1 MAGEVRSSRS
11 KKDSY
16 IIRFARQWQLQSM
29 VLPAIVFIFV
39 FMYMPMWGVLIGFKD
54 YNIFKGFAESP
65 WVGLKHFRYFINL
78 PEFPQIMK
86 NTLGISLSKL
96 IVGFPAPIIL
106 ALMLNEVLNVPLKKT
121 IQTISYL
128 PHFISWVI
136 VSGFVLSMLSVDNG
150 SVNMLLQWLG
160 VIDEPVN
167 WMSRKEYFW
176 SILVIV
182 NVWKSMG
189 FNAIIYLAA
198 IAGIDPTLYEAA
210 VVEGAGKIHKIIYIT
225 LPCISNTVVILLIL
239 SIGNILNAGY
249 EDILLLTNMGKN
261 GILYD
266 VSTTIDVHV
275 YTWGIEKQRFS
286 YATAVGVFKSVLNVV
301 MLYSANAIS
310 RKLSDKSL
318 W

>member
-1 MAGEVRSSRS
+1 LAKKIQPLKL

-16 IIRFARQWQLQSM
+16 IMRFTRQWQLQTM
-29 VLPAIVFIFV
+29 VLPAIIFIFI
-39 FMYMPMWGVLIGFKD
+39 FMYLPMWGVLIGFKD
-54 YNIFKGFAESP
+54 YNIYKGFAESP

-78 PEFPQIMK
+78 PEFPRIMK
-86 NTLGISLSKL
+86 NTLGISIAKL
-96 IVGFPAPIIL
+96 VFGFPAPIIL
-106 ALMLNEVLNVPLKKT
+106 ALMLNEVMNASLRRT

-136 VSGFVLSMLSVDNG
+136 VAGFVFELLSVNNG
-150 SVNMLLQWLG
+150 SVNLLLRWLG
-160 VIDEPVN
+160 IIDENIN

-176 SILVIV
+176 GILVVV
-182 NVWKSMG
+182 NIWKGVG

-198 IAGIDPTLYEAA
+198 ISGIDPTLYEAA
-210 VVEGAGKIHKIIYIT
+210 VVEGAGKLKRIIYIT
-225 LPCISNTVVILLIL
+225 LPCISTTIIILLIL
-239 SIGNILNAGY
+239 SVGNILNAGY
-249 EDILLLTNMGKN
+249 DDIMLLTNMGKN

-266 VSTTIDVHV
+266 VSNTIDIHV

-310 RKLSDKSL
+310 RKLSDSSL